1 VLDSALVEQLRQRL
15 AQRRLPSRLSVVSV
29 PPLHRQV
36 VLPVPP
42 RVVASH
48 SVGQQQ
54 LHPLVQ
60 LQLLEGQRPQHSGSV
75 PPQARARVLLLLLPP
90 PLLLHRN
97 HRAAASASARLRAP
111 VRLPLLRHLV
121 ASRPPLQERARWVR
135 RQPAVAGFRS
145 VGVLV
150 AQRPP
155 GPQLGA
161 VRLHLRSGE
170 GQQATPMLVAP
181 RRSDSSSPQ
190 LLLLLPMA
198 RSRLGVAATLISQ
211 RPEEVAEAA
220 VEAVLEVAGEL
231 EGEGVAGEAGE
242 SKVANE
248 TNRLIVKVKTESVL
262 STHLRID
269 EQTARCCRFR
279 PSAQPK
285 QVAANATAVKFACHP
300 VYSLQS

>member
-1 VLDSALVEQLRQRL
+1 
-15 AQRRLPSRLSVVSV
+15 
-29 PPLHRQV
+29 
-36 VLPVPP
+36 
-42 RVVASH
+42 
-48 SVGQQQ
+48 
-54 LHPLVQ
+54 
-60 LQLLEGQRPQHSGSV
+60 
-75 PPQARARVLLLLLPP
+75 
-90 PLLLHRN
+90 
-97 HRAAASASARLRAP
+97 
-111 VRLPLLRHLV
+111 
-121 ASRPPLQERARWVR
+121 
-135 RQPAVAGFRS
+135 
-145 VGVLV
+145 
-150 AQRPP
+150 
-155 GPQLGA
+155 
-161 VRLHLRSGE
+161 
-170 GQQATPMLVAP
+170 MLVAP

-300 VYSLQS
+300 VYSLEPLV